1 MTKPNVLASGL
12 HALMKDDNENP
23 SYQFDKLLRVVQE
36 KTAYGDDANR
46 HRFVEIPT
54 FSFTDIELFLMR
66 TYMEK
71 TASEIRSFMEKT
83 VDEKSLQGME
93 NEVRRVGRIIHKI
106 SLYIAMNEEESDAAL
121 YAYLTQEDLSP
132 ESDAPMQEVLDEV
145 LLNQADFQYI
155 AQLMTTIE
163 DKPLCSEI
171 LQQTGLSEEDVEGR
185 CQFLFYKVTLL
196 HDVAKI
202 IAENKKRFHIE

>member
-36 KTAYGDDANR
+36 KTAYGDDLNQ

-54 FSFTDIELFLMR
+54 FSFTGIELFLIR

-71 TASEIRSFMEKT
+71 TATQIQSFMEKT
-83 VDEKSLQGME
+83 ADEKSLKGME
-93 NEVRRVGRIIHKI
+93 NELRRVRRIIDKI
-106 SLYIAMNEEESDAAL
+106 SLYIAMNETASDVAL
-121 YAYLTQEDLSP
+121 YDYLTQEGVTP
-132 ESDAPMQEVLDEV
+132 EPDVPLQDVLDEV
-145 LLNQADFQYI
+145 LLNQSDFQYI

-163 DKPLCSEI
+163 DKTLCSEI
-171 LQQTGLSEEDVEGR
+171 LQQMGLSKEEVEQR